1 MSDLETLVRL
11 EIVAE
16 VAEGRKEKR
25 DLRLLIRLRQGY
37 DGQVVDFG
45 FLNGRE
51 GDGVVRNLR
60 FKV

>member
-1 MSDLETLVRL
+1 MSDLESLVRL

-25 DLRLLIRLRQGY
+25 DLRLMIRLRQGY

-51 GDGVVRNLR
+51 WIGTIT
-60 FKV
+60 

>member
-1 MSDLETLVRL
+1 MSDLESLVRL

-25 DLRLLIRLRQGY
+25 DLRLMI
-37 DGQVVDFG
+37 VDFG

-51 GDGVVRNLR
+51 WIGLIT
-60 FKV
+60 